1 MSEKTNKKTRTVG
14 NGEGS
19 LYYSESRKKWIY
31 AYYVHG
37 DKKSI
42 SQHKGETIT
51 QFKARVTEL
60 KNSFNNG
67 TYIEDSKITIYELG
81 LSIIENKFKR
91 NLICADSY
99 TRGLQTLNHIK
110 NSFLFNLPI
119 QKATSFQLQRFM
131 DSQVDYSDSVIKKDF
146 QLLGTIFKEAL
157 KQDIIIK
164 NPILNV
170 ERPNSNQEDK
180 DIRSFTV
187 EEQKKFLYQLSLEEN
202 KKNIDIF
209 TIAIHSGMRMGEILA
224 LKKDKIDFQNK
235 TIYIK
240 HSLTKDKE
248 DKTILGDTTKTDG
261 STRTVPISPLFENEL
276 RHAIRNMIPNI
287 NNLLFVQ
294 PDGNFISVNN
304 MNHKFKRICANADL
318 AIVPYTIKRK
328 KKDGSTKIIH
338 SKTSDYNQHMLR
350 HTFATRCIE
359 AGMPAEVLQKL
370 LGHKDIT
377 TTINTYTTI
386 FDKFR
391 DKQIDK
397 YVDYIS
403 SIG

>member
-19 LYYSESRKKWIY
+19 LYYSESRKKWIF
-31 AYYVHG
+31 AYYVNG
-37 DKKSI
+37 EKKSI
-42 SQHKGETIT
+42 SQRKGETVT

-60 KNSFNNG
+60 KSSLNNG

-110 NSFLFNLPI
+110 NSFLFNVPV
-119 QKATSFQLQRFM
+119 QKATSFQLQRFI
-131 DSQVDYSDSVIKKDF
+131 DFQINYSDSVIRKDF
-146 QLLGTIFKEAL
+146 QLLSAIFKEAL

-164 NPILNV
+164 DPMLNV

-187 EEQKKFLYQLSLEEN
+187 EEQKKFLHQLSFEEN

-224 LKKDKIDFQNK
+224 LKKDKIDFQK
-235 TIYIK
+235 KIIYIK
-240 HSLTKDKE
+240 HSLTKDEK
-248 DKTILGDTTKTDG
+248 DNTILGDTTKTEG
-261 STRTVPISPLFENEL
+261 STRTIPISPLFENEL
-276 RHAIRNMIPNI
+276 RHAIHNMTPNI
-287 NNLLFVQ
+287 NNLIFIQ
-294 PDGNFISVNN
+294 TNGKFISVSS
-304 MNHKFKRICANADL
+304 MNSKFKRICKNAGL
-318 AIVPYTIKRK
+318 SVKTFIIERQ
-328 KKDGSTKIIH
+328 KKDGSPKIIR

-350 HTFATRCIE
+350 HTYATRCIE
-359 AGMPAEVLQKL
+359 AGIPAEVLQKL
-370 LGHKDIT
+370 LGHKDIQ

-397 YVDYIS
+397 YIDYIS